1 MTSKIYHKETNPN
14 IEIFAYS
21 KILIISISLW
31 NRGYIYLPGGKTRN
45 KTFGIGLGEGVL
57 LPRNIKMKLK
67 CFTRVDEKTTKKRWN
82 LTFFSGFKIK
92 WLNNSYLYNE
102 ADDD

>member
-14 IEIFAYS
+14 IEIFIDS

-31 NRGYIYLPGGKTRN
+31 NRGYIYLPGGKKRN

-57 LPRNIKMKLK
+57 LPGKSKTKLK
-67 CFTRVDEKTTKKRWN
+67 CFARKVIIKK
-82 LTFFSGFKIK
+82 
-92 WLNNSYLYNE
+92 
-102 ADDD
+102 